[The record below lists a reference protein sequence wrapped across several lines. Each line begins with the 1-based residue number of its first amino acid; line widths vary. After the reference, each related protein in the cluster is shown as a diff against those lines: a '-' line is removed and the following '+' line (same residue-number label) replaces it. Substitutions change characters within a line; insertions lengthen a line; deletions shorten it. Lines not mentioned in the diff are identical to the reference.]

1 MLTPRASSAPI
12 CYLSQVLISVSL
24 SPYFVFKGTMN
35 KYKYKYDTNPVGLL
49 MEQTVNKDTTPEF
62 VMVEETGPSHAP
74 VYGYQVTIFPF
85 LFASLTP

>member
-12 CYLSQVLISVSL
+12 CYLSQVLISVPL

-35 KYKYKYDTNPVGLL
+35 KYDTNPVGLL
-49 MEQTVNKDTTPEF
+49 LEKTVNRDTTPEF
-62 VMVEETGPSHAP
+62 VMVEESGPSHAQ